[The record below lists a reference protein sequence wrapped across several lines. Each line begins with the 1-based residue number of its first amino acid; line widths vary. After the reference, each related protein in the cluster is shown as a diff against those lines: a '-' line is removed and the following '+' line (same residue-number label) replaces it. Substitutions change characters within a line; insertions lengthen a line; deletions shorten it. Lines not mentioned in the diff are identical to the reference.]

1 MTYHPRTDWQDAAH
15 PVRGSVAY
23 DPARVVQLVAH
34 WPGGRVPT
42 SSAAVPAYLRAIQ
55 LDYETNRG
63 YSIGYSEAV
72 DPWGDRWELRG
83 TTWRAAA
90 NSIPGEPPGQENAR
104 TWAILFL
111 IGADAAKLPPAML
124 AGARESIDHAQQLS
138 RRPFRLRGHGDLEP
152 TACPGAAVRIALE
165 SGALA
170 VPYPPVT
177 PNPDPG
183 EPDTMNTARIVRL
196 PGYLNTFLVG
206 AGAPLHLTPELLEAY
221 TAAGVPTVKLE
232 APHAQFTAQML
243 AQTGL
248 KQTDLVAGPQ

>member
-1 MTYHPRTDWQDAAH
+1 MTYHPRTDWQSPEH

-23 DPARVVQLVAH
+23 DPARVVQMVAH

-111 IGADAAKLPPAML
+111 IDADAATLPPAML

-152 TACPGAAVRIALE
+152 TACPGPAARLALT
-165 SGALA
+165 SDALT

-177 PNPDPG
+177 PNPG
-183 EPDTMNTARIVRL
+183 EPEPMNTARIVRL
-196 PGYLNTFLVG
+196 PGYMNTFLIG
-206 AGAPLHLTPELLEAY
+206 AGAPLHLTPELLDAY
-221 TAAGVPTVKLE
+221 TDAGVPVVPI
-232 APHAQFTAQML
+232 APHPQFTKQVL
-243 AQTGL
+243 AQCALTAA
-248 KQTDLVAGPQ
+248 DLVPGPA

>member
-1 MTYHPRTDWQDAAH
+1 MTYHPRADWQSPEH

-23 DPARVVQLVAH
+23 DPGRVVQLVAH

-111 IGADAAKLPPAML
+111 IGADAATLPPAMI
-124 AGARESIDHAQQLS
+124 AGARDSIDHAQQLS
-138 RRPFRLRGHGDLEP
+138 HRPFRLLGHGDLEP
-152 TACPGAAVRIALE
+152 TACPGAAVRIALTG
-165 SGALA
+165 GALA

-177 PNPDPG
+177 PNPG
-183 EPDTMNTARIVRL
+183 EPDMNTARIVRL

-206 AGAPLHLTPELLEAY
+206 AGAPLHLTPELFDAY
-221 TAAGVPTVKLE
+221 KAAGVPVVAI
-232 APHAQFTAQML
+232 APHAQFT
-243 AQTGL
+243 
-248 KQTDLVAGPQ
+248 KQVLSQCALTTADLVPGAA